1 MSVCKSDE
9 KLLIFASLI
18 SSSVLKSF
26 CLRSMRVVF
35 FMSGKHARRIF
46 NSLLSVSSGDE
57 TLRLMLDIM
66 VKTSHS

>member
-26 CLRSMRVVF
+26 CLRSNI
-35 FMSGKHARRIF
+35 KDARRIF
-46 NSLLSVSSGDE
+46 NSLLTVSSGDE
-57 TLRLMLDIM
+57 TLRLLLDKF